1 MRLRKTLKSSTRRWL
16 APLFIAGVTGLLL
29 AACAPNDKVN
39 NNAAA
44 EINETP
50 VPAGDASLLQ
60 GYISQTRVVGATVCY
75 DMYDATIP
83 GFSNTCDF
91 GEASATSSAN
101 GLYSLTLDGFQQAQ
115 DYQLVADG
123 GTAKSVTSSATTVE
137 VMFAPRGAKNI
148 TPLTTMVRLA
158 LTAAAPATSD
168 LADTIELNNS
178 ANYSA
183 SYDVD
188 IAKSGGTYGEYLRLA
203 KGVEV
208 FMYAFGFTRDDTGA
222 VTGARLLSNSAT
234 FTASYTARANHINAL
249 SDLAQELDGL
259 ANSDIFDSTSI
270 AGAIRTAADTTLN
283 REGFTGPLAFLDG
296 IDRGQLLDDLE
307 AAALAVMNEVST
319 GTGRKQT
326 EESIISACSSAF
338 AASNLAN
345 NWL

>member
-50 VPAGDASLLQ
+50 LPTGDDSLMQ
-60 GYISQTRVVGATVCY
+60 GYISQTRVVGATVCH
-75 DMYDATIP
+75 DLLVFGTL
-83 GFSNTCDF
+83 NECDF

-101 GLYSLTLDGFQQAQ
+101 GLYSLTLDGYQQAQ
-115 DYQLVADG
+115 EYQLVADG
-123 GTAKSVTSSATTVE
+123 GTAQSVTSSATTVE

-158 LTAAAPATSD
+158 LNAAPASD
-168 LADTIELNNS
+168 LADTIELNNGAS
-178 ANYSA
+178 YSA

-208 FMYAFGFTRDDTGA
+208 FMYAFGFTRDNTGA

-234 FTASYTARANHINAL
+234 FTASYTARTNHINAL
-249 SDLAQELDGL
+249 SDLAQGLDGL

-270 AGAIRTAADTTLN
+270 AAAIRTAADTTLT
-283 REGFTGPLAFLDG
+283 REGFTVAVAAGEG

-319 GTGRKQT
+319 GTGLKQT
-326 EESIISACSSAF
+326 EDSIISACSSAF

>member
-101 GLYSLTLDGFQQAQ
+101 GLYSLTLDGFQQTQ
-115 DYQLVADG
+115 NYQLLATG
-123 GTAKSVTSSATTVE
+123 GTAKSVTSTAETVG
-137 VMFAPRGAKNI
+137 VMLAPRGARNI
-148 TPLTTMVRLA
+148 TPLTTMVTLD
-158 LTAAAPATSD
+158 SD
-168 LADTIELNNS
+168 LAAKIGQTLTFNGT
-178 ANYSA
+178 NYSD

-188 IAKSGGTYGEYLRLA
+188 IAKSGGTYGEHLALA
-203 KGVEV
+203 KAVEV
-208 FMYAFGFTRDDTGA
+208 YMYILGRENTAFAASSGLTLNTTTQYIAALQDLASQLDLLTSNQIFVTANVATAVRNAINSQFGGAPPANLLDHVEGA
-222 VTGARLLSNSAT
+222 VT
-234 FTASYTARANHINAL
+234 
-249 SDLAQELDGL
+249 
-259 ANSDIFDSTSI
+259 
-270 AGAIRTAADTTLN
+270 
-283 REGFTGPLAFLDG
+283 
-296 IDRGQLLDDLE
+296 
-307 AAALAVMNEVST
+307 AVMNTVST
-319 GTGRKQT
+319 GTGKKQT

-338 AASNLAN
+338 ASTDLVAT
-345 NWL
+345 WL